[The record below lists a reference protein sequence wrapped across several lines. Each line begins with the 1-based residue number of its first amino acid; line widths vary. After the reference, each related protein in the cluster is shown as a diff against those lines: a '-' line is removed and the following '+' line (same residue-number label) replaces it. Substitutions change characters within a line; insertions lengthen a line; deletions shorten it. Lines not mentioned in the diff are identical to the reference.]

1 MAAPVIYPG
10 AVERTSF
17 AERVEEKGYM
27 LLDVTASDRPG
38 GSLTRSSFQR
48 LPVRPMVALELDP
61 ATHDHESLTR
71 HLRCRLAALDPDA
84 VVRITLREEPSPDA
98 LGALRAENLRSL
110 APPSMN
116 INVSHRWKRGQA
128 GRAVP

>member
-17 AERVEEKGYM
+17 AERGEEKGYV
-27 LLDVTASDRPG
+27 LLDVAPSDRPG
-38 GSLTRSSFQR
+38 GSLTSSCFTR
-48 LPVRPMVALELDP
+48 LPARPMITLELDP
-61 ATHDHESLTR
+61 ATHDQESLVR
-71 HLRCRLAALDPDA
+71 HLRRRLAAVDPDA

-98 LGALRAENLRSL
+98 LGALRADNLRSL

-116 INVSHRWKRGQA
+116 IRVSHRWR
-128 GRAVP
+128 